1 MFGDIFLC
9 QFPFT
14 SGAPGKIRPALL
26 LFDLKEDAIIC
37 RVTSI
42 LHDHSLDVLISDWA
56 SASLLKPSVARL
68 DRVVTAEKSIFLR
81 RLGILSAPDR
91 EAVRTTWN
99 EHMKL

>member
-14 SGAPGKIRPALL
+14 SGASGKIRPALL

-42 LHDHSLDVLISDWA
+42 LHDQSLDVLLND
-56 SASLLKPSVARL
+56 
-68 DRVVTAEKSIFLR
+68 
-81 RLGILSAPDR
+81 
-91 EAVRTTWN
+91 
-99 EHMKL
+99 